1 MVTIDHNFK
10 IKNGFSELLKKLYI
24 LLQVWRKD
32 GANMNIK
39 QRTAP
44 TVSAT

>member
-10 IKNGFSELLKKLYI
+10 IKNGFAALLKKLYI

-39 QRTAP
+39 QTPPP
-44 TVSAT
+44 TVGAT

>member
-10 IKNGFSELLKKLYI
+10 IKNGFAALLKKLYI
-24 LLQVWRKD
+24 LLQVWKKD

-39 QRTAP
+39 QTTPP
-44 TVSAT
+44 TVGAT